1 MVAVP
6 VVNVPRVLR
15 EKLGEDGADALVG
28 LLNSVQAS
36 RREDLEVLTERF
48 ERRLGEELAKVRAD
62 IAGLESRLVQETSG
76 LESRLV
82 REIGGVESGLVRE
95 MSALE
100 TRVRGY
106 VAAVVGAGVA
116 FLTLVITVFSWL
128 KH

>member
-1 MVAVP
+1 MSVP

-36 RREDLEVLTERF
+36 RREDLEVLTDRF

-62 IAGLESRLVQETSG
+62 IAGLESRLV
-76 LESRLV
+76 

-95 MSALE
+95 MSAWE
-100 TRVRGY
+100 TRVRGF
-106 VAAVVGAGVA
+106 VFGAVGVGVA
-116 FLTLVITVFSWL
+116 FLTLVITLFPWL
-128 KH
+128 NH

>member
-1 MVAVP
+1 MAVP

-15 EKLGEDGADALVG
+15 EKLGDDGADALVD

-36 RREDLEVLTERF
+36 RREDLEVLTDRF

-62 IAGLESRLVQETSG
+62 IAAM
-76 LESRLV
+76 ESRLV

-95 MSALE
+95 VSALE

-116 FLTLVITVFSWL
+116 FLTLVITLFSWL